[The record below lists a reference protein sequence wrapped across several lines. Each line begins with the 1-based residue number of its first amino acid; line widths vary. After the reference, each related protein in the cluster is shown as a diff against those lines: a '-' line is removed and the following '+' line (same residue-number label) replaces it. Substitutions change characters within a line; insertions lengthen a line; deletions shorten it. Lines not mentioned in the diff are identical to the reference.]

1 VVTSDFVHI
10 ATMHED
16 GALRNRS
23 TMYQV
28 VRTGTNAP
36 LQ

>member
-1 VVTSDFVHI
+1 
-10 ATMHED
+10 MHED
-16 GALRNRS
+16 DALRNLS

-28 VRTGTNAP
+28 VRAGTNAP